1 MTYAQAEQTVQA
13 LDARGFDATIRDTDE
28 DDPSLDATDREYAVR
43 VSCTQCEALVICGTA
58 THEHGCPQARRR
70 DADDDPEDLTMPD
83 NPIQMGR

>member
-28 DDPSLDATDREYAVR
+28 DDPSLDDTDRAYAVR

-58 THEHGCPQARRR
+58 THETGCPQARRHKE
-70 DADDDPEDLTMPD
+70 DDDDD
-83 NPIQMGR
+83 RVGV